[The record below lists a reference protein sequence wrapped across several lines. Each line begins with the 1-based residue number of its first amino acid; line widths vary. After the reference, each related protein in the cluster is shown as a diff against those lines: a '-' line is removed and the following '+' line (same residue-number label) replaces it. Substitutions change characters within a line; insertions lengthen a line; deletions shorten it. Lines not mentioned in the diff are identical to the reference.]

1 MNIKDFDKDKLYTWD
16 EIFELQKN
24 INCEFNTVT
33 KESIDDFDISYY
45 KDQELFKRYCW
56 YITEEL
62 TEAVEA
68 ERLKEDTH
76 LKEELIDALNFTIGL
91 YSLYGWKIEDLKHSH
106 IKKQTYK
113 LDSAIFETMVAIGL
127 TANCLKN
134 REWRES
140 QYLVDLVVFEERLK
154 YIWGCF
160 MEAFRHLHMYDKDI
174 RELWGLK
181 YQVNRFRIES
191 KY

>member
-33 KESIDDFDISYY
+33 KESIEDFDISYY

-68 ERLKEDTH
+68 ERLKEETH
-76 LKEELIDALNFTIGL
+76 LREELIDALNFTIGL
-91 YSLYGWKIEDLKHSH
+91 YSLYGWKISDLKNSH
-106 IKKQTYK
+106 IKKQTYN

-160 MEAFRHLHMYDKDI
+160 MEAFRQLHMYDKDI

>member
-1 MNIKDFDKDKLYTWD
+1 MNIKDFEKGKLYEWS
-16 EIFELQKN
+16 EIFELQKQT
-24 INCEFNTVT
+24 NCDFNTVT
-33 KESIDDFDISYY
+33 KEAIEDFDISYY
-45 KDQELFKRYCW
+45 EDQELFKRYCW
-56 YITEEL
+56 FITEEL

-68 ERLKEDTH
+68 ERLKEPTH

-91 YSLYGWKIEDLKHSH
+91 YSLYGWNYEDIKTSH

-113 LDSAIFETMVAIGL
+113 LDSAIFETIVAIGL

-140 QYLVDLVVFEERLK
+140 QYLVDLVVFEERLH

-160 MEAFRHLHMYDKDI
+160 MEAFAQLHMYDKDI